1 MYDHLN
7 SVKKNIHVINVVC
20 IGKIERSKQKYNDFL
35 LEVGSWVIFVFF
47 FVSFC
52 TFQNVLKRIY
62 NKILFYVFFKV
73 IIMSSVL
80 LNAYYLPG
88 AI

>member
-1 MYDHLN
+1 M
-7 SVKKNIHVINVVC
+7 
-20 IGKIERSKQKYNDFL
+20 ERSKQKYNDFL
-35 LEVGSWVIFVFF
+35 LEVGSWVIFVFS

-52 TFQNVLKRIY
+52 TFQNVLKCIY

-73 IIMSSVL
+73 IIMASIL
-80 LNAYYLPG
+80 LNVYDLPG